1 MTKALGLERCR
12 KARGASL
19 QTLTANVQALQQQ
32 IADLSDTLH
41 RLTPTYPTV
50 PPSSRVIPAE
60 AGGWTNGR
68 ELIALLEKDGAFIS
82 GEGLPDSP
90 EYARQIREQS
100 QTPREAVREYLSRP
114 KADEEQS

>member
-1 MTKALGLERCR
+1 MAKGLGLKRRR
-12 KARGASL
+12 KARGVSL
-19 QTLTANVQALQQQ
+19 QIVAANVQALQQQ
-32 IADLSDTLH
+32 ITDLRDALN
-41 RLTPTYPTV
+41 RLTPPSYPTV

-60 AGGWTNGR
+60 AGGWKNGK

-100 QTPREAVREYLSRP
+100 QAPREAVREYLNRP
-114 KADEEQS
+114 KAE